1 MKFLSNLPNRSSNDS
16 SIGVKLLGISK
27 PALSA
32 LVAARLMVCTVTVV
46 AKLSALPWS
55 WGEGIRLK

>member
-1 MKFLSNLPNRSSNDS
+1 MKFLSKLPNRSSNDS
-16 SIGVKLLGISK
+16 SVGMKLLGISE

-32 LVAARLMVCTVTVV
+32 LAAARLMVCTGTVV
-46 AKLSALPWS
+46 AKLSVKTWS